1 MVTTVSE
8 NVVDYMY
15 WRSRVTVWKHYLNP
29 NEYGGTMSESTS
41 ENYNFDF
48 DIGYLVKSPCRDC
61 VTQDKLPDCI
71 QKCEILDK
79 IQHVLADSISSESS
93 ISNLETYDVPS
104 EILEQI

>member
-1 MVTTVSE
+1 MVTKVSGTFPC
-8 NVVDYMY
+8 N
-15 WRSRVTVWKHYLNP
+15 RRNHNFNP
-29 NEYGGTMSESTS
+29 NEYGGTMNESTS

-71 QKCEILDK
+71 QNCEILDK
-79 IQHVLADSISSESS
+79 IQHVLADSISSETS
-93 ISNLETYDVPS
+93 ISQLETYDVPA